1 MKDLTVRQIAAI
13 KRQFKTSLPALKK
26 IESINKKIADLEE
39 EKGIQEAILNGGEAG
54 IIAMTGG
61 YRSVDL
67 INCEYVPQFNEDG
80 TPKMDKD
87 GKYQLKNQVLTFV
100 PPVEVIDEGA
110 APESAEVDL
119 NNELAEVESAHV
131 KDDNLPY
138 NEE

>member
-1 MKDLTVRQIAAI
+1 MKDLTTRQIAAI

-39 EKGIQEAILNGGEAG
+39 EKKLQESILNGGEAG

-100 PPVEVIDEGA
+100 PPTEAIDNTASEDVIDCN
-110 APESAEVDL
+110 ESLNDETAET
-119 NNELAEVESAHV
+119 EITEIE
-131 KDDNLPY
+131 DNPFD
-138 NEE
+138 EE

>member
-39 EKGIQEAILNGGEAG
+39 ERAIQQAILDGGEAG

-67 INCEYVPQFNEDG
+67 IHCEYVPQFNEDG

-100 PPVEVIDEGA
+100 PPVEAIEDAVPTDVEA
-110 APESAEVDL
+110 DQ
-119 NNELAEVESAHV
+119 NNEPAEVETAQAEG
-131 KDDNLPY
+131 DNFPFD
-138 NEE
+138 ED

>member
-39 EKGIQEAILNGGEAG
+39 ERAIQQAILDGGEAG

-67 INCEYVPQFNEDG
+67 IHCEYVPQFNEDG

-100 PPVEVIDEGA
+100 PPVEAIEDA
-110 APESAEVDL
+110 APANVEADQ
-119 NNELAEVESAHV
+119 NNEPAEVETAQAEG
-131 KDDNLPY
+131 DNFPFD
-138 NEE
+138 ED

>member
-39 EKGIQEAILNGGEAG
+39 EKRIQEAILNGGETG

-87 GKYQLKNQVLTFV
+87 GKYQLKTQVLTFV
-100 PPVEVIDEGA
+100 PPVEAIDNASEPSG
-110 APESAEVDL
+110 EDL
-119 NNELAEVESAHV
+119 NTELVEVESTHV
-131 KDDNLPY
+131 EDNNIPY

>member
-39 EKGIQEAILNGGEAG
+39 ERAIQQAILDGGEAG

-67 INCEYVPQFNEDG
+67 IHCEYVPQFNEDG

-100 PPVEVIDEGA
+100 PPVEAIEDA
-110 APESAEVDL
+110 APANVEADQS
-119 NNELAEVESAHV
+119 NEPAEVETAQAEG
-131 KDDNLPY
+131 DNFPFD
-138 NEE
+138 ED

>member
-39 EKGIQEAILNGGEAG
+39 EKRIQEAILNGGEAG

-100 PPVEVIDEGA
+100 PPVGAIDDA
-110 APESAEVDL
+110 ASEPAEVDL
-119 NNELAEVESAHV
+119 SNEPVEAEPAHV
-131 KDDNLPY
+131 EDDNLPY

>member
-39 EKGIQEAILNGGEAG
+39 ERAIQQAILDGGEAG

-67 INCEYVPQFNEDG
+67 IHCEYVPQFNEDG

-100 PPVEVIDEGA
+100 PPVEAIEDAVPTDVEA
-110 APESAEVDL
+110 DQ
-119 NNELAEVESAHV
+119 NNEPAEVEAAQAEG
-131 KDDNLPY
+131 DNFPFD
-138 NEE
+138 ED

>member
-13 KRQFKTSLPALKK
+13 KRQFKTSLPIVKK
-26 IESINKKIADLEE
+26 IESINKKIADLEK
-39 EKGIQEAILNGGEAG
+39 EKEIQESILDGVETG
-54 IIAMTGG
+54 IKAMTGG
-61 YRSVDL
+61 FRSIDL

-100 PPVEVIDEGA
+100 PPVEAIEDA
-110 APESAEVDL
+110 APANVEADQ
-119 NNELAEVESAHV
+119 NNESYEVETAYAE
-131 KDDNLPY
+131 DENFPF

>member
-39 EKGIQEAILNGGEAG
+39 EKSIQEAILNGGEAG

-87 GKYQLKNQVLTFV
+87 GKYQLRNQVLTFV
-100 PPVEVIDEGA
+100 PPIEVIDGVAVVAEETHPNEPTEVGA
-110 APESAEVDL
+110 TPEAEKFPFD
-119 NNELAEVESAHV
+119 E
-131 KDDNLPY
+131 
-138 NEE
+138 

>member
-1 MKDLTVRQIAAI
+1 MKDLTTRQIAAI

-39 EKGIQEAILNGGEAG
+39 EKRIQEAILNGGEAG

-100 PPVEVIDEGA
+100 PPVEAIDSVSEPA
-110 APESAEVDL
+110 DADL
-119 NNELAEVESAHV
+119 NNEPAEVEAAHV
-131 KDDNLPY
+131 EDDNLPHI
-138 NEE
+138 EE